1 MWKIK
6 LRRFFGRA
14 RARGRYMAAPGRR
27 RRAAFAVAAVI
38 LLFGT
43 VAIKIEPEMRKMAGY
58 MISTQVTECLNEVI
72 GEKIADG
79 GMEYSSLVTLEKDSG
94 GRVTALMANMAKI
107 NALQAEITAGA
118 LSRLSDRMKTA
129 IKIPLGNI
137 IGGTVLSGRG
147 PDIPVKILSVSN
159 MTAGFSNEFTA
170 AGINQTRHRI
180 VLDFTVDIDMLIPG
194 RTVSDTVRTSVV
206 VAETVIVGD
215 VPDTYADIY
224 GGEKNQRRA
233 S

>member
-1 MWKIK
+1 MWRIK

-14 RARGRYMAAPGRR
+14 RARGRYMAAPGTKKMAVL
-27 RRAAFAVAAVI
+27 AAAAAI
-38 LLFGT
+38 LLFGM
-43 VAIKIEPEMRKMAGY
+43 VVIKIEPEMRKMAGY
-58 MISTQVTECLNEVI
+58 MINTQVTECLNEAI
-72 GEKIADG
+72 GEKIAEG

-107 NALQAEITAGA
+107 NALQTEITAGV

-159 MTAGFSNEFTA
+159 MSAGFSNEFTA

-194 RTVSDTVRTSVV
+194 GTVSDTVRASVV

-215 VPDTYADIY
+215 VPDTYADIS
-224 GGEKNQRRA
+224 GGEKNQRRT

>member
-1 MWKIK
+1 MWRIK
-6 LRRFFGRA
+6 LRRFFGRV
-14 RARGRYMAAPGRR
+14 RARCRYMAVPGAKK
-27 RRAAFAVAAVI
+27 RAVLILTAAI
-38 LLFGT
+38 LLFGAA
-43 VAIKIEPEMRKMAGY
+43 VIKIEPEMRKMAGY
-58 MISTQVTECLNEVI
+58 MINTQVTECLNEVI
-72 GEKIADG
+72 GEKIAEG

-107 NALQAEITAGA
+107 SALQTEITAGV
-118 LSRLSDRMKTA
+118 LSRLSDRTKTT

-159 MTAGFSNEFTA
+159 MSAGFSNEFAA

-194 RTVSDTVRTSVV
+194 GTVSDTVRTSVA

-215 VPDTYADIY
+215 VPDTYADIT
-224 GGEKNQRRA
+224 GGNEN
-233 S
+233 